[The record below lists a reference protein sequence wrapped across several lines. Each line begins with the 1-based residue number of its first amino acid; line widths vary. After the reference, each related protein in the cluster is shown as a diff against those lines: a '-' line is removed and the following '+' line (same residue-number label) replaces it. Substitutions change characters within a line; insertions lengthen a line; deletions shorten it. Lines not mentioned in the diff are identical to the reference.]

1 MAEREQSSTA
11 AALAETGGL
20 PQAIHPDDPRAM
32 TACRQPPPGA
42 PRFALTLAGS
52 GEPLL
57 RLEKRLSCAA
67 AGLGLALD
75 VEIRKDAETLGI
87 PFEQTPAVLVDG
99 KMAFTGLPR
108 TEEIEDWLREKM
120 NTLKKGQA

>member
-1 MAEREQSSTA
+1 MNSCR
-11 AALAETGGL
+11 L
-20 PQAIHPDDPRAM
+20 PPSN
-32 TACRQPPPGA
+32 A
-42 PRFALTLAGS
+42 PRLALTLVGS
-52 GEPLL
+52 GELLL

-99 KMAFTGLPR
+99 QVAFLGLPR
-108 TEEIEDWLREKM
+108 TEEIEDWLRARITALGE
-120 NTLKKGQA
+120 NLG

>member
-1 MAEREQSSTA
+1 
-11 AALAETGGL
+11 
-20 PQAIHPDDPRAM
+20 M
-32 TACRQPPPGA
+32 TPCHLPPPDA
-42 PRFALTLAGS
+42 PRLALTLVGS

-75 VEIRKDAETLGI
+75 VEIRKDAEAMGI

-99 KMAFTGLPR
+99 QVAFSDLPR

-120 NTLKKGQA
+120 NTLKKDQT

>member
-1 MAEREQSSTA
+1 
-11 AALAETGGL
+11 
-20 PQAIHPDDPRAM
+20 M
-32 TACRQPPPGA
+32 TPCHLPPPDA
-42 PRFALTLAGS
+42 PRLALTLAGS

-75 VEIRKDAETLGI
+75 VEIRKDIEALGI

-99 KMAFTGLPR
+99 QVAFSGLPR

-120 NTLKKGQA
+120 NTLKKDQT